1 MLRRLNDSLGVDVR
15 LFREDIRGSKAWA
28 AELHRSGHLSED
40 DNRSIQQGL
49 DKVGSGIYL
58 PN

>member
-28 AELHRSGHLSED
+28 TELQRSGHLSED
-40 DNRSIQQGL
+40 DNGSIQQGL